1 MAVREKHT
9 AGPWAVAPMDS
20 DATVI
25 CPDGRRFM
33 VGDTI
38 YHPENR
44 ANARLIAAAPDL
56 LDALRALLSRY
67 VGLVNCGDCGNWNPE
82 MEPEVQTARAAISK
96 AEG

>member
-25 CPDGRRFM
+25 C
-33 VGDTI
+33 
-38 YHPENR
+38 
-44 ANARLIAAAPDL
+44 AAPDL